1 MDREV
6 ANSQQTPYADHWVGF
21 SQAIVLARSGKLSA
35 ARQGSRRSTDLAL
48 QQSQHESAALY
59 RAGAAIWESLYGN
72 PVEAKQFAAEALV
85 ISKMNDV
92 EYCAAVAYAN
102 AGEIGRAESLA
113 ADLEKRYPQ
122 DSEVRYVYLP
132 SLRALADLGRNAPA
146 KAVEALEASRSYDLG
161 VPGPSFAAFVSGMYT
176 SYLRGVAYA
185 AQHKS
190 VEALPEF
197 QKVLDHPGIVLA
209 DPIGVL
215 VHLQLARMYAA
226 AGDIGRAKSH
236 YGDFFGLL
244 RNAENDVPILK
255 QARIE
260 YAKLP

>member
-1 MDREV
+1 
-6 ANSQQTPYADHWVGF
+6 
-21 SQAIVLARSGKLSA
+21 
-35 ARQGSRRSTDLAL
+35 
-48 QQSQHESAALY
+48 
-59 RAGAAIWESLYGN
+59 
-72 PVEAKQFAAEALV
+72 
-85 ISKMNDV
+85 
-92 EYCAAVAYAN
+92 
-102 AGEIGRAESLA
+102 
-113 ADLEKRYPQ
+113 
-122 DSEVRYVYLP
+122 LP
-132 SLRALADLGRNAPA
+132 ALRALADLSRNEPA
-146 KAVEALEASRSYDLG
+146 KAVEALETSRSYDLG
-161 VPGPSFAAFVSGMYT
+161 VPGPSFAAFVGGMYT
-176 SYLRGVAYA
+176 SYLRGVAYS

-236 YGDFFGLL
+236 FGDFFGLL
-244 RNAENDVPILK
+244 RNAENDIPILK